1 MNNLIQKLHLFFIPA
16 KYKNDEQEFRKA
28 RILINTTL
36 ITSLFAFF
44 FAGQTYFFKQY
55 HLFPFMISWGV
66 LFFLIAWLFRSGISR
81 MVCANIYV
89 GITFISALYE
99 AYWTG
104 GLNSTILPWLSMVP
118 VTAILLSTTKNAW
131 WWFVIAGGSA
141 ICFFTYKKLAN
152 APVEIDMKFYNFSVF
167 LSILGLIAIMFVI
180 ALVMENA
187 FIMSLK
193 KLDQKNKIIEKE
205 KERSDELLLNILPA
219 EVMEELKE
227 TGKTKAKNYDL
238 VTVLFADFANFTT
251 ITEEMPPEELVS
263 SIDDYFKMI
272 DAIVTAHKV
281 EKIKTVGDAYICA
294 DGLSNS
300 SSSNPVTM
308 IDVALEII
316 EAMEEKNKTRKANG
330 KICFEMRLG
339 IHSGPLVAG
348 VVGVKKFAYDI
359 WGDTVNT
366 AARMQES
373 SEPGKINIS
382 GTTRELVK
390 HRFACTYRGRM
401 EAKHKG
407 LIDMYFVDNK
417 KSHLSI
423 GSSTLVP

>member
-1 MNNLIQKLHLFFIPA
+1 MFLDKLIESFVPEASRLEEWSYRKNRLFVSVSFISSFYALLYLPPSLLE
-16 KYKNDEQEFRKA
+16 KYYGA
-28 RILINTTL
+28 SYII
-36 ITSLFAFF
+36 IFF
-44 FAGQTYFFKQY
+44 FTCNA
-55 HLFPFMISWGV
+55 LFPFFLKRGV
-66 LFFLIAWLFRSGISR
+66 NLVTMATAYIIILALSLSGIMYISGGVYHTATDPQL
-81 MVCANIYV
+81 MVLLPVMALL
-89 GITFISALYE
+89 FINFRAAMVWFIVAVLIVAVFGTLQLYGVSFDIKMQYKYIQLQNLLAVCGHIILVFMVINVFEKQKNE
-99 AYWTG
+99 AFAR
-104 GLNSTILPWLSMVP
+104 LS
-118 VTAILLSTTKNAW
+118 
-131 WWFVIAGGSA
+131 
-141 ICFFTYKKLAN
+141 
-152 APVEIDMKFYNFSVF
+152 E
-167 LSILGLIAIMFVI
+167 
-180 ALVMENA
+180 
-187 FIMSLK
+187 
-193 KLDQKNKIIEKE
+193 KNKIIERE

-294 DGLSNS
+294 GGLSNTS
-300 SSSNPVTM
+300 SNNPVTM
-308 IDVALEII
+308 VDVALEIM
-316 EAMEEKNKTRKANG
+316 EAMEERNKTRKAEG

-366 AARMQES
+366 AARMQQS

-407 LIDMYFVDNK
+407 LIDMYFVENK
-417 KSHLSI
+417 KSYSHI
-423 GSSTLVP
+423 MA